1 MMREC
6 IREGFHLANKNIQ
19 LVMIRLVVSVIHLI
33 SLVVFLGLPV
43 IAAIVY
49 LGFDLAQA
57 KDMIPFIATNPFD
70 FLSQYLGVIALMLI
84 SFFLYLSFS
93 SLLFLYALSGTLGVL
108 KSSAVNVQYTF
119 SLSSFFKEAGINF
132 SRLVWLISLVLL
144 VMTLVCIGV
153 MITGGLAAAHANT
166 MMETGSTLELF
177 FSSFALLSM
186 VIFSIFVLL
195 AGLVF
200 GVYSVVVLVTNQE
213 GVLDSIGRTFNFL
226 RHTPRAFLYYLILI
240 AGFIAVYAVFYSL
253 QIFVSVS
260 PFILPLAYT
269 VSMLFQS
276 YLAMVLWSSL
286 IVYYVKSTN
295 YPVYTP
301 AYEI

>member
-1 MMREC
+1 MIREC
-6 IREGFHLANKNIQ
+6 VREGFYLANKNIQ
-19 LVMIRLVVSVIHLI
+19 LVVICVVVSVIHLI

-43 IAAIVY
+43 IAAILY

-57 KDMIPFIATNPFD
+57 KDMFPFLATNPFD
-70 FLSQYLGVIALMLI
+70 FISQYLGLIALMLI
-84 SFFLYLSFS
+84 SFLLYLSFS

-108 KSSAVNVQYTF
+108 KWSAVNVQYSF

-132 SRLVWLISLVLL
+132 SRILWLISLVLL
-144 VMTLVCIGV
+144 VMTVVCIGV
-153 MITGGLAAAHANT
+153 IITGGLAAAHANT
-166 MMETGSTLELF
+166 MMETGSTVELF
-177 FSSFALLSM
+177 FSSFVFLSM
-186 VIFSIFVLL
+186 VIFSILVLL

-200 GVYSVVVLVTNQE
+200 GVYSLVVLVTEQE

-226 RHTPRAFLYYLILI
+226 RQTPGAFLYYLILI
-240 AGFIAVYAVFYSL
+240 AGFIAVYAVFYGL
-253 QIFVSVS
+253 QIFLSVV
-260 PFILPLAYT
+260 PFIWPLAYT
-269 VSMLFQS
+269 LSVLFQS